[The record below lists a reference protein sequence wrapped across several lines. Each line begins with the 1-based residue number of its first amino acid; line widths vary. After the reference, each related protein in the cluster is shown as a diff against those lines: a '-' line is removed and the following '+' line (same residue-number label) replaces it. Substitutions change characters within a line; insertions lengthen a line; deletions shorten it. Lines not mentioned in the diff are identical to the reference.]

1 MQQYAD
7 SRPTNL
13 TTTPAPAHH
22 NTTVLFIIIIIV
34 GVTIS
39 SSNVGEVN
47 VKRALHPIRNVL
59 WIWLARYQYGSRY
72 PANTDYAVGSIS
84 YCLLVPTFLIQE
96 PVVYYVSALRKPD
109 IFIAYKVK
117 VWYHTSISVLGTE
130 LSSFLAIA
138 YEVPQQSTQRF
149 ATPYRHKKHKE

>member
-1 MQQYAD
+1 MYAIVCSSDAD

-34 GVTIS
+34 VVTIS
-39 SSNVGEVN
+39 SSNVGEFN
-47 VKRALHPIRNVL
+47 VKRALHPIINVL

-72 PANTDYAVGSIS
+72 PANTEYAVGSIS

-109 IFIAYKVK
+109 IFTAYKVPYQYYGIK
-117 VWYHTSISVLGTE
+117 FF
-130 LSSFLAIA
+130 SSHSLRSTATINTTIRNT
-138 YEVPQQSTQRF
+138 VPV
-149 ATPYRHKKHKE
+149 